1 MLRRYSSAR
10 GHQADHDPTL
20 GFAFGWRLEILRAP
34 LWLRDLAGA
43 WIFYS
48 VLPAWPGLKPRF
60 ERIARFAPWIGLVL
74 GGLQSFL
81 WLVLIRADWPT
92 SAVALLVIGLGA
104 WLSGGLHLD
113 GLMDTA
119 DGLAAGRERCLQAMD
134 DSCVGASGVQALLVV
149 VLLQI
154 AALLRLGSLAPLALL
169 IAAFWGRC
177 APLWAMARFFYL
189 REGQAGTA
197 SFHRRYRQGW
207 QELVWVS
214 CRRL

>member
-1 MLRRYSSAR
+1 M
-10 GHQADHDPTL
+10 
-20 GFAFGWRLEILRAP
+20 RAP

-92 SAVALLVIGLGA
+92 SSVALLVIGLGP

-154 AALLRLGSLAPLALL
+154 AALPRLGSLAPLALL

-177 APLWAMARFFYL
+177 APL
-189 REGQAGTA
+189 
-197 SFHRRYRQGW
+197 
-207 QELVWVS
+207 
-214 CRRL
+214 